1 VVRVQPIAPEQ
12 YQALADLTVA
22 AYRSLPGGSL
32 SKRYEDVLRDV
43 AGRDRDAVVLVAVD
57 GDGSVLGGVTY
68 VADRASP
75 YAEFEGPD
83 QAGFRMLAVSP
94 QAQGR
99 GIGAALV
106 EACVERARGDGKSQ
120 LTLLTTAAMR
130 AAHHL
135 YARFGFRPA
144 PEFDMIAEDGLR
156 LISYVL
162 TL

>member
-1 VVRVQPIAPEQ
+1 VRVQPIVPEQ

-32 SKRYEDVLRDV
+32 SERYEAELRDV
-43 AGRDRDAVVLVAVD
+43 AGRDRDAMVL
-57 GDGSVLGGVTY
+57 
-68 VADRASP
+68 
-75 YAEFEGPD
+75 
-83 QAGFRMLAVSP
+83 
-94 QAQGR
+94 
-99 GIGAALV
+99 AA
-106 EACVERARGDGKSQ
+106 
-120 LTLLTTAAMR
+120 

-135 YARFGFRPA
+135 YERFGFRRA